1 MKRRKQERGMVFMLL
16 WKKTREAEKETIN
29 IIKDIVS
36 KYHVKGFYTD
46 SGLSYKSRRR
56 GLTEL
61 GVIETETDKITFLT
75 KQTYTPVYGLYGWGY
90 YSLSTE
96 TTYYYDVTNDA
107 LYGIKQ
113 GEFIMG
119 YKSAIRLR
127 EKEAFLSYVKNLENF
142 KKKDG

>member
-1 MKRRKQERGMVFMLL
+1 MKRRKRERGTVFMLL

-75 KQTYTPVYGLYGWGY
+75 KQTYTNVYELYGWGY
-90 YSLSTE
+90 YSPLTE

-107 LYGIKQ
+107 LYKIKK
-113 GEFIMG
+113 GKFIEG
-119 YKSAIRLR
+119 YKPAIRLR
-127 EKEAFLSYVKNLENF
+127 EKKVFLSYVKNLENF
-142 KKKDG
+142 KKDG